1 MMNKLICM
9 NHIVH
14 LEDDSLAKQVQ
25 QAQYKVKGLC
35 QEVEEFVKELSLP
48 NSLQEDIPQ
57 GRWTTLV
64 KRAIQKANETEIR
77 GSAEQYKKMRSKI
90 SEEEKF

>member
-48 NSLQEDIPQ
+48 NSL
-57 GRWTTLV
+57 
-64 KRAIQKANETEIR
+64 
-77 GSAEQYKKMRSKI
+77 
-90 SEEEKF
+90 